1 MISMAERKKKMAKI
15 ELLNINGEKVKDIK
29 LNDNIWSIEPNDAV
43 IYDAIRLATASL
55 RQGTHSVKTRAEVS
69 GGGRKPWRQKG
80 TGNAR
85 QGSTRSPQWR
95 HGGIVFGPT
104 TERNYNIKMNK
115 KERRLALKS
124 ALSYKVI
131 DSELTVLDE
140 LKLSSSKTK
149 EIVKVLEGLK
159 LNKSTL
165 FVVNELTDEL
175 ILASRNLEGVKV
187 ILPNEVNV
195 LDVARYQ
202 NLVATEDAIKSI
214 EEVLS

>member
-1 MISMAERKKKMAKI
+1 MSKISV
-15 ELLNINGEKVKDIK
+15 LNVKGEKVKDIK
-29 LNDNIWSIEPNDAV
+29 LNDNVWSIEPNDAV
-43 IYDAIRLATASL
+43 IYDAICLATASL
-55 RQGTHSVKTRAEVS
+55 RQGTHSVKTRSEVS

-104 TERNYNIKMNK
+104 IERNYNKKMNK

-124 ALSYKVI
+124 ALSYKVL
-131 DSELTVLDE
+131 DSELLVLDE
-140 LKLSSSKTK
+140 LKLDSSKTK
-149 EIVKVLEGLK
+149 EVLNIMKDLK
-159 LNKSTL
+159 LSKSVL

-175 ILASRNLEGVKV
+175 ILASRNIQGVKV

-195 LDVARYQ
+195 LDVARY
-202 NLVATEDAIKSI
+202 NNMVVTEEAVKAI
-214 EEVLS
+214 EEVLI

>member
-1 MISMAERKKKMAKI
+1 MSKISV
-15 ELLNINGEKVKDIK
+15 LNVKGEKVKDIK
-29 LNDNIWSIEPNDAV
+29 LNDNVWSIEPNDAV
-43 IYDAIRLATASL
+43 IYDAICLATASL
-55 RQGTHSVKTRAEVS
+55 RQGTHSVKTRSEVS

-104 TERNYNIKMNK
+104 IERNYNKKMNK

-124 ALSYKVI
+124 ALSYKVL
-131 DSELTVLDE
+131 DSELLVLDE
-140 LKLSSSKTK
+140 LKLDSSKTK
-149 EIVKVLEGLK
+149 EVLNIMKYLK
-159 LNKSTL
+159 LNKSVL

-175 ILASRNLEGVKV
+175 ILASRNIQGVKV

-195 LDVARYQ
+195 LDVARY
-202 NLVATEDAIKSI
+202 NNMVVTEEAVKAI
-214 EEVLS
+214 EEVLI

>member
-1 MISMAERKKKMAKI
+1 MPKI
-15 ELLNINGEKVKDIK
+15 AVLNVKGEKVKDIK
-29 LNDNIWSIEPNDAV
+29 LNDKVWSIEPNDTV
-43 IYDAIRLATASL
+43 VYEAIVLANAAN

-95 HGGIVFGPT
+95 HGGVVFGPT

-131 DSELTVLDE
+131 DSELTVLDN
-140 LKLSSSKTK
+140 LKLDNAKTK
-149 EIVKVLEGLK
+149 EMLSVMKNLK
-159 LNKSTL
+159 LEKSAL
-165 FVVNELTDEL
+165 FVVDELTDEV
-175 ILASRNLEGVKV
+175 ILASRNVKGVKV
-187 ILPNEVNV
+187 ILLNEINV
-195 LDVARYQ
+195 LDVTSYH
-202 NLVATEDAIKSI
+202 NMIVTEGAVKAI
-214 EEVLS
+214 EEVLC

>member
-1 MISMAERKKKMAKI
+1 MPKISV
-15 ELLNINGEKVKDIK
+15 LNVNGQKVKDIK

-149 EIVKVLEGLK
+149 EMIKVLEGLK

>member
-1 MISMAERKKKMAKI
+1 MPKI
-15 ELLNINGEKVKDIK
+15 AVLNVKGEKVKDIK
-29 LNDNIWSIEPNDAV
+29 LNDKVWSIEPNDTV
-43 IYDAIRLATASL
+43 VYEAIVLANAAN

-95 HGGIVFGPT
+95 HGGVVFGPT

-131 DSELTVLDE
+131 DSELTVLDN
-140 LKLSSSKTK
+140 LKLDNAKTK
-149 EIVKVLEGLK
+149 EMLSVMKNLK
-159 LNKSTL
+159 LEKSAL
-165 FVVNELTDEL
+165 FVVDELTDEL
-175 ILASRNLEGVKV
+175 ILASRNVKGVKV
-187 ILPNEVNV
+187 ILPNEINV
-195 LDVARYQ
+195 LDVTSYH
-202 NLVATEDAIKSI
+202 NMIVTEGAVKAI
-214 EEVLS
+214 EEVLC

>member
-1 MISMAERKKKMAKI
+1 MPKISV
-15 ELLNINGEKVKDIK
+15 LNVKGEKVKDIK
-29 LNDNIWSIEPNDAV
+29 LNDNVWSIEPNDAV
-43 IYDAIRLATASL
+43 VYDAIVLATASQ

-104 TERNYNIKMNK
+104 TERNYKIKMNK

-131 DSELTVLDE
+131 DSELMVLDNLNLE
-140 LKLSSSKTK
+140 SSKTK
-149 EIVKVLEGLK
+149 EMLSVMKNLK
-159 LNKSTL
+159 LNKS
-165 FVVNELTDEL
+165 
-175 ILASRNLEGVKV
+175 
-187 ILPNEVNV
+187 
-195 LDVARYQ
+195 
-202 NLVATEDAIKSI
+202 
-214 EEVLS
+214 VLSFNTILVVIKEIVVIMILVIM

>member
-1 MISMAERKKKMAKI
+1 MPKISV
-15 ELLNINGEKVKDIK
+15 LNVNGQKVKDIK

-95 HGGIVFGPT
+95 HGGIVFGPI

-140 LKLSSSKTK
+140 LKLASSKTK
-149 EIVKVLEGLK
+149 EMIKVLEGLK

>member
-1 MISMAERKKKMAKI
+1 MPKISV
-15 ELLNINGEKVKDIK
+15 LNVKGEKVKDIK
-29 LNDNIWSIEPNDAV
+29 LNDNVWSIEPNDAL
-43 IYDAIRLATASL
+43 IYDAIILATASL
-55 RQGTHSVKTRAEVS
+55 RQGSHSVKTRAEVS

>member
-1 MISMAERKKKMAKI
+1 MPKISV
-15 ELLNINGEKVKDIK
+15 LNVNGEKVKDIK
-29 LNDNIWSIEPNDAV
+29 LNDSIWSIEPNDAV

-69 GGGRKPWRQKG
+69 GGGRNPWRQKG

-131 DSELTVLDE
+131 DSDLTVLDE
-140 LKLSSSKTK
+140 LKLASSKTK
-149 EIVKVLEGLK
+149 EMIKVLEGLK

>member
-1 MISMAERKKKMAKI
+1 MPKI
-15 ELLNINGEKVKDIK
+15 AVLNVKGEKVKDIK
-29 LNDNIWSIEPNDAV
+29 LNDKVWSIEPNDTV
-43 IYDAIRLATASL
+43 VYEAIVLANAAN

-95 HGGIVFGPT
+95 HGGVVFGPT

-131 DSELTVLDE
+131 DSELTVLDS
-140 LKLSSSKTK
+140 LKLDNAKTK
-149 EIVKVLEGLK
+149 EMLSVMKNLK
-159 LNKSTL
+159 LEKSVL
-165 FVVNELTDEL
+165 FVVDELTDEV
-175 ILASRNLEGVKV
+175 ILASRNVKGVKV
-187 ILPNEVNV
+187 ILPNEINV
-195 LDVARYQ
+195 LDVTSYH
-202 NLVATEDAIKSI
+202 NMIVTEGAVKAI
-214 EEVLS
+214 EEVLC

>member
-1 MISMAERKKKMAKI
+1 MPKI
-15 ELLNINGEKVKDIK
+15 AVLNVKGEKVKDIK
-29 LNDNIWSIEPNDAV
+29 LNDKVWSIEPNDTV
-43 IYDAIRLATASL
+43 VYEAIVLANAAN

-95 HGGIVFGPT
+95 HGGVVFGPT

-131 DSELTVLDE
+131 DSELTVLDN
-140 LKLSSSKTK
+140 LKLDNAKTK
-149 EIVKVLEGLK
+149 EMLSVMKNLK
-159 LNKSTL
+159 LEKSAL
-165 FVVNELTDEL
+165 FVVDELTDEV
-175 ILASRNLEGVKV
+175 ILASRNVKGVKV
-187 ILPNEVNV
+187 ILPNEINV
-195 LDVARYQ
+195 LDVTSYH
-202 NLVATEDAIKSI
+202 NMIVTEGAVKAI
-214 EEVLS
+214 EEVLC

>member
-1 MISMAERKKKMAKI
+1 MANKK
-15 ELLNINGEKVKDIK
+15 IK
-29 LNDNIWSIEPNDAV
+29 LNDKVWSIEPNDTV
-43 IYDAIRLATASL
+43 VYEAIVLANAAN

-95 HGGIVFGPT
+95 HGGVVFGPT

-131 DSELTVLDE
+131 DSELTVLDN
-140 LKLSSSKTK
+140 LKLDNAKTK
-149 EIVKVLEGLK
+149 EMLSVMKNLK
-159 LNKSTL
+159 LEKSAL
-165 FVVNELTDEL
+165 FVVDELTDEV
-175 ILASRNLEGVKV
+175 ILASRNVKGVKV
-187 ILPNEVNV
+187 ILPNEINV
-195 LDVARYQ
+195 LDVTSYH
-202 NLVATEDAIKSI
+202 NMIVTEGAVKAI
-214 EEVLS
+214 EEVLC

>member
-1 MISMAERKKKMAKI
+1 MPKI
-15 ELLNINGEKVKDIK
+15 AVLNVKGEKVKDIK
-29 LNDNIWSIEPNDAV
+29 LNDKVWSIEPNDTV
-43 IYDAIRLATASL
+43 VYEAIVLANAAN

-95 HGGIVFGPT
+95 HGGVVFGPT

-131 DSELTVLDE
+131 DSELTVLDS
-140 LKLSSSKTK
+140 LKLDNAKTK
-149 EIVKVLEGLK
+149 EMLSVMKNLK
-159 LNKSTL
+159 LEKSAL
-165 FVVNELTDEL
+165 FVVDELTDEV
-175 ILASRNLEGVKV
+175 ILASRNVKGVNV
-187 ILPNEVNV
+187 ILPNEINV
-195 LDVARYQ
+195 LDVTSYH
-202 NLVATEDAIKSI
+202 NMIVTEGAVKAI
-214 EEVLS
+214 EEVLC

>member
-1 MISMAERKKKMAKI
+1 MPKISV
-15 ELLNINGEKVKDIK
+15 LNVNGEKVKDIK
-29 LNDNIWSIEPNDAV
+29 LNDSIWSIEPNDAV

-95 HGGIVFGPT
+95 HGGIVFGPI

-131 DSELTVLDE
+131 DSDLTVLDE
-140 LKLSSSKTK
+140 LKLASSKTK
-149 EIVKVLEGLK
+149 EMIKVLEGLK

>member
-1 MISMAERKKKMAKI
+1 MSKISV
-15 ELLNINGEKVKDIK
+15 LNVKGEKVKDIK
-29 LNDNIWSIEPNDAV
+29 LNDNVWSIEPNDAV
-43 IYDAIRLATASL
+43 IYDAICLATASL
-55 RQGTHSVKTRAEVS
+55 RQGTHSVNTRSEVS

-104 TERNYNIKMNK
+104 IERNYNKKMNK

-124 ALSYKVI
+124 ALSYKVL
-131 DSELTVLDE
+131 DSELLVLDE
-140 LKLSSSKTK
+140 LKLDSSKTK
-149 EIVKVLEGLK
+149 EVLNIMKDLK
-159 LNKSTL
+159 LNKSVL

-175 ILASRNLEGVKV
+175 ILASRNIQGVKV

-195 LDVARYQ
+195 LDVARY
-202 NLVATEDAIKSI
+202 NNMVVTEEAVKAI
-214 EEVLS
+214 EEVLI

>member
-1 MISMAERKKKMAKI
+1 MPKM
-15 ELLNINGEKVKDIK
+15 NVINVKGEKVKDIK
-29 LNDNIWSIEPNDAV
+29 LEDKVWSIEPNDAV
-43 IYDAIRLATASL
+43 IYDAIVLQMASL
-55 RQGTHSVKTRAEVS
+55 RQGTHKVKTRAEVS

-124 ALSYKVI
+124 ALSYKVL
-131 DSELTVLDE
+131 DSELKVLDTLVLE
-140 LKLSSSKTK
+140 SSKTK
-149 EIVKVLEGLK
+149 GMLDVMKGLK
-159 LNKSTL
+159 LEDSVL

-175 ILASRNLEGVKV
+175 ILASRNIKGVKV

-195 LDVARYQ
+195 LDLATYK
-202 NLVATEDAIKSI
+202 NMVATKDAVKAI
-214 EEVLS
+214 EEVLI

>member
-1 MISMAERKKKMAKI
+1 MPKI
-15 ELLNINGEKVKDIK
+15 AVINTKGEKVKDIN
-29 LNDNIWSIEPNDAV
+29 LNDNVWSIEPNDSV
-43 IYDAIRLATASL
+43 IYDAIVLATASL
-55 RQGTHSVKTRAEVS
+55 RQGTHKVKTRAEVS

-124 ALSYKVI
+124 ALSYKVL
-131 DSELTVLDE
+131 DSELKVLDTLVLE
-140 LKLSSSKTK
+140 NTKTKGMLNVMKDLKLDS
-149 EIVKVLEGLK
+149 
-159 LNKSTL
+159 STL

-175 ILASRNLEGVKV
+175 ILASRNIEGVKV

-195 LDVARYQ
+195 LDLATYK
-202 NLVATEDAIKSI
+202 NMVATVDAVKAI
-214 EEVLS
+214 EEVLI

>member
-1 MISMAERKKKMAKI
+1 MSKI
-15 ELLNINGEKVKDIK
+15 NVLNVKGEKVKDIK
-29 LNDNIWSIEPNDAV
+29 LNDKVWSIEPNDTV
-43 IYDAIRLATASL
+43 VYEAIVLANAAN

-95 HGGIVFGPT
+95 HGGVVFGPT

>member
-1 MISMAERKKKMAKI
+1 MPKISV
-15 ELLNINGEKVKDIK
+15 LNVNGQKVKDIK

-149 EIVKVLEGLK
+149 EIVRVLEGLK

>member
-1 MISMAERKKKMAKI
+1 MPKISV
-15 ELLNINGEKVKDIK
+15 LNVNGQKVKDIK

-140 LKLSSSKTK
+140 LKLASSKTK
-149 EIVKVLEGLK
+149 EMIKVLEGLK

>member
-1 MISMAERKKKMAKI
+1 MPKI
-15 ELLNINGEKVKDIK
+15 EVINTKGEKVKDIK
-29 LNDNIWSIEPNDAV
+29 LNDNVWSIEPNDSV
-43 IYDAIRLATASL
+43 IYDAIVLQMASL
-55 RQGTHSVKTRAEVS
+55 RQGSHKVKTRAEVS

-104 TERNYNIKMNK
+104 TERNYNVKMNK

-124 ALSYKVI
+124 ALSYKVL
-131 DSELTVLDE
+131 DSELKVLDTF
-140 LKLSSSKTK
+140 KLENSKTK
-149 EIVKVLEGLK
+149 GFLSVMKDLK
-159 LNKSTL
+159 LDKSVL
-165 FVVNELTDEL
+165 FVVNELSDEI
-175 ILASRNLEGVKV
+175 ILASRNIQGVKV

-195 LDVARYQ
+195 LDLVTYK
-202 NLVATEDAIKSI
+202 NMVATEDAIKAI

>member
-1 MISMAERKKKMAKI
+1 MPKISV
-15 ELLNINGEKVKDIK
+15 LNVNGQKVKDIK

-131 DSELTVLDE
+131 DSDLTVLDE
-140 LKLSSSKTK
+140 LKLASSKTK
-149 EIVKVLEGLK
+149 EMIKVLEGLK